1 MPQPHSMIN
10 KRPGQETRGIT
21 FGFFPESYK
30 FWDLVPRQLHLA
42 HSALNTLLTLHTS
55 PLCPTS
61 CLLPV
66 LFPLLRRP
74 CSQPSAC
81 PHISS
86 IMSQLTCDLFG
97 GAALVNTLPST
108 PVSLQPIILFVL
120 FTALTIIQ
128 IRFIYPFV
136 SITPPSNL
144 KWQVV
149 GIVYGTQASIYLMSS
164 YHTTKKFT
172 RIITTSGRGPQGRV
186 IITEFVKGD

>member
-108 PVSLQPIILFVL
+108 PSFPSAHHPFCSFHSTYQHPNSLYLSFCLHHPALKSKMAGGGHCLWNTGKYLF
-120 FTALTIIQ
+120 
-128 IRFIYPFV
+128 
-136 SITPPSNL
+136 N
-144 KWQVV
+144 
-149 GIVYGTQASIYLMSS
+149 
-164 YHTTKKFT
+164 
-172 RIITTSGRGPQGRV
+172 
-186 IITEFVKGD
+186 EFLSHN